1 MSKLGLYIHIPFC
14 SQRCIYCHFA
24 TDTVHND
31 KHQLY
36 FEALKKEILLQKDI
50 IVTSIHTIYF
60 GGGTPSLVNPNLIS
74 DLLFFIHQNL
84 PVIKNPEITLECNP
98 ESVTKEK
105 VDTYQKSGIN
115 RISLG
120 LQAWQNHHLQKLNR
134 AHNLETFLKAYSI
147 IKKSKIKNTS
157 IDLIFGLPN
166 QTLGEW
172 QESLSEV
179 IKLKPKHISLYS
191 LEYHPQTPLMGLKI
205 SNKISPISDNLDRQM
220 YHLACEYLSNNGY
233 PQYEIS
239 NFSKKGFES
248 KHNLNFWK
256 GEDFLGVGLSAA
268 SFHKGQEWEN
278 TTFWDKYL
286 SGELPIKR
294 SLSKNELKTNKLLLN
309 IRLNRG
315 LRSNQIPP
323 AQLKPLLDSRLV
335 IQKQNKISLTP
346 KGKDLENQVSQI
358 LYS

>member
-36 FEALKKEILLQKDI
+36 FDTLKTEILLQKQI
-50 IVTSIHTIYF
+50 IDSPIHTIYF
-60 GGGTPSLVNPNLIS
+60 GGGTPSLVDPDHISNL
-74 DLLFFIHQNL
+74 LNFIRQNL
-84 PVIKNPEITLECNP
+84 PVTRNPGITIECNP
-98 ESVTKEK
+98 ESVTEVKITEYAK
-105 VDTYQKSGIN
+105 AGIN

-120 LQAWQNHHLQKLNR
+120 LQAWQNHHLKKLNR
-134 AHNLETFLKAYSI
+134 AHNLETFLQAFTI
-147 IKKSKIKNTS
+147 IKKSKIKNIS

-166 QTLGEW
+166 QTMGEW
-172 QESLSEV
+172 QESLSKVVE
-179 IKLKPKHISLYS
+179 LKPKHISLYS
-191 LEYHPQTPLMGLKI
+191 LEYHPRTPLMGLKI
-205 SNKISPISDNLDRQM
+205 SNKISPIPDNFDRQM
-220 YHLACEYLSNNGY
+220 YHFACKYLASHGY
-233 PQYEIS
+233 SQYEIS
-239 NFSKKGFES
+239 NFSQKVFES

-256 GEDFLGVGLSAA
+256 GQDFIGIGLSAA

-278 TTFWDKYL
+278 TVIWDKYL
-286 SGELPIKR
+286 SGEFPIKR
-294 SLSKNELKTNKLLLN
+294 TLSKNELKTNKLLLN

-315 LRSNQIPP
+315 VAKRQITSK
-323 AQLKPLLDSRLV
+323 ALKSLLGSRLV
-335 IQKQNKISLTP
+335 IQKENKIYLTS